1 MYFFGAGI
9 IIIFYAN
16 IVALKSQGNEFKVC
30 TFGFFS
36 RKQGAYFAVLRD
48 IDNRDFNRRFGG
60 NQKWHNPCK
69 YRRLWHLHFKVWKHN
84 RICNGLGKVL
94 FRYNQFC
101 YNFCGIAFGFCAA
114 AWVCGGG
121 VSRISCGFQCGAY
134 GVPFWRWRSD
144 FGDYCCGAV
153 PNFAAGDRDFVLCGN
168 G

>member
-36 RKQGAYFAVLRD
+36 RKQGAYFAVLRN
-48 IDNRDFNRRFGG
+48 IGNRDFNRRFGG
-60 NQKWHNPCK
+60 NQKWYNPCK

-94 FRYNQFC
+94 FRYNKFC
-101 YNFCGIAFGFCAA
+101 HNFCGITFGFCAA
-114 AWVCGGG
+114 AWVYHTKYQF
-121 VSRISCGFQCGAY
+121 SRKWLLMLFFSPFLGIMFFSCIGY
-134 GVPFWRWRSD
+134 
-144 FGDYCCGAV
+144 
-153 PNFAAGDRDFVLCGN
+153 VLCLKRK
-168 G
+168 